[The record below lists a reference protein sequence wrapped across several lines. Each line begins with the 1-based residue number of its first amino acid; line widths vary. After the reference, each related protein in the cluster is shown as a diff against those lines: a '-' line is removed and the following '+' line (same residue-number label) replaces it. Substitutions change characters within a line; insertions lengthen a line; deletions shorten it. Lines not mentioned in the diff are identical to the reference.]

1 MTGPA
6 ARIAAQAKLNL
17 YLRVL
22 NREESGYHTIETI
35 FHRIEHADELRV
47 AVEDDR
53 QRTLDVTGDGDFG
66 PVTSNLAYRAAVA
79 YQDAAGWPR
88 GFTIELEKN
97 IPAGAGLGGG
107 SADAAAVLRAF
118 DSLSRA
124 PLGQRRLLSI
134 AAALGADIPFLMSG
148 EVMALAWGRGERM
161 LALPHLP
168 PRDVLLVVP
177 GFQVATVDA
186 YAWLDEDRSR
196 LGGTGEYE
204 TADLLLA
211 TEQVLAD
218 WHQLAHLSRNS
229 FFNRVAARHPE
240 IRTLREQLKKTDAFL
255 CGMTGSG
262 STLFGVYEKPVDAN
276 AMTAFEGAET
286 IATRTSTQVVQPIRI
301 G

>member
-1 MTGPA
+1 MSGPA

-22 NREESGYHTIETI
+22 NREESGYHTIETV
-35 FHRIEHADELRV
+35 FHRIEHADELLV
-47 AVEDDR
+47 AVEDHR
-53 QRTLDVTGDGDFG
+53 QRTLDVVGGDLG

-97 IPAGAGLGGG
+97 IPVGAGLGGG
-107 SADAAAVLRAF
+107 SADAAAVLRAL

-168 PRDVLLVVP
+168 ERDVLLVVP
-177 GFQVATVDA
+177 KFRVATIDA
-186 YAWLDEDRSR
+186 YAWLDKDRSR

-211 TEQVLAD
+211 TEQMLAD
-218 WHQLAHLSRNS
+218 WHDLANLSRNS
-229 FFNRVAARHPE
+229 FLNPVAARHPN
-240 IRTLREQLKKTDAFL
+240 LRPLLEQLKKADAFL
-255 CGMTGSG
+255 CGMSGSG
-262 STLFGVYEKPVDAN
+262 STLFGIFEKPIGSA
-276 AMTAFEGAET
+276 ATPKFEGAET
-286 IATRTSTQVVQPIRI
+286 IATRTSRQVVQPIRI

>member
-1 MTGPA
+1 MSGPA
-6 ARIAAQAKLNL
+6 AWIAAQAKLNL

-22 NREESGYHTIETI
+22 NREESGYHTIETV
-35 FHRIEHADELRV
+35 FHRIEHADELMV
-47 AVEDDR
+47 KVEDER
-53 QRTLDVTGDGDFG
+53 QRTLDVVGGDFG

-88 GFTIELEKN
+88 GFTIELEKH

-107 SADAAAVLRAF
+107 SADAAAVLRAL

-168 PRDVLLVVP
+168 ERDVLLVVP
-177 GFQVATVDA
+177 EFRVATIDA
-186 YAWLDEDRSR
+186 YAWLDKDRSR

-218 WHQLAHLSRNS
+218 WHELAHLSRNS
-229 FFNRVAARHPE
+229 FLNPVAARHPA
-240 IRTLREQLKKTDAFL
+240 LRPLLEQLKKTDAFL
-255 CGMTGSG
+255 CGMSGSG
-262 STLFGVYEKPVDAN
+262 STLFGIFEKPIGA
-276 AMTAFEGAET
+276 AATPKFEGAES
-286 IATRTSTQVVQPIRI
+286 IATRTSRQVVQPIRM

>member
-1 MTGPA
+1 MSGPA

-22 NREESGYHTIETI
+22 NREESGFHTIETV
-35 FHRIEHADELRV
+35 FHRVEHADELLV

-53 QRTLDVTGDGDFG
+53 QRTLDVIGGDFG

-88 GFTIELEKN
+88 GFTIELEKH

-107 SADAAAVLRAF
+107 SADAAAVLRAL

-168 PRDVLLVVP
+168 PREVLLVIPEFRVT
-177 GFQVATVDA
+177 TVDA
-186 YAWLDEDRSR
+186 YAWLDKDRSKT
-196 LGGTGEYE
+196 GGTGEYE

-211 TEQVLAD
+211 TEAVLAD

-229 FFNRVAARHPE
+229 FLNPVAARHPE
-240 IRTLREQLKKTDAFL
+240 IRLLRDQLKKTDAFL

-262 STLFGVYEKPVDAN
+262 STLFGVYEKPISAD
-276 AMTAFEGAET
+276 AMTGFEGAET